1 LHILEAR
8 KLFKSAMTND
18 SFQIEELG
26 MNRYSSLQD
35 AQRAALPHLA
45 ELLACMVRQGI
56 EEGRFVVVD
65 GVVRLTQ
72 TCESQGMAN
81 QGFTNGENDV

>member
-1 LHILEAR
+1 
-8 KLFKSAMTND
+8 MTND
-18 SFQIEELG
+18 NFEIEELG
-26 MNRYSSLQD
+26 MNRYSSLED

-65 GVVRLTQ
+65 GVVRLAQ
-72 TCESQGMAN
+72 RCKSEEIPDG
-81 QGFTNGENDV
+81 GFTNGANSV